1 MKTLK
6 ILEKMIGFMNKFIRR
21 NYFMVRGENSATQ
34 YPGSILLFTLFLSC
48 FDLPNVDLMNGLES
62 FPREYT
68 SEQSHCGTPDIDS
81 FIVSVLWCYP
91 LVLFPSL
98 SKLLLLCRIWT
109 QYLCTSY
116 WRFGLT
122 LPKCS
127 LISSGNSK

>member
-1 MKTLK
+1 MLLYFYKLEMKILKYWKLK
-6 ILEKMIGFMNKFIRR
+6 IFVTIQHCK
-21 NYFMVRGENSATQ
+21 NSATQ